1 LRGNA
6 RLHFYQHWY
15 KINEVGFSRTL
26 MNKTDMK
33 KFSDE
38 LAGLRQKVVE
48 MGNLAE
54 QMVDNAINAISA
66 PGRDELIH
74 KVVQDED
81 LLDHMQIKLDKES
94 IRLLTIYSPVAGDL
108 RFVMSVSRIT
118 SELERMGDHACNM
131 CQAIQLMASKTGAP
145 PLPMLLRMSGV
156 VRTMVRDA
164 LDAFLHDDV
173 QKAKATIASDDMADA
188 LNDQLIEELL
198 SDEVVRT
205 VVNQDKDIAGAL
217 AQLLIGRS
225 LERIADQSTNVSEE
239 IIYMVRG
246 DDVRHIKRIEE
257 I

>member
-1 LRGNA
+1 
-6 RLHFYQHWY
+6 
-15 KINEVGFSRTL
+15 
-26 MNKTDMK
+26 MK

-38 LAGLRQKVVE
+38 LGALRQKVVE

-54 QMVDNAINAISA
+54 QMVGNAIDAISA
-66 PGRDELIH
+66 PGRDELIR
-74 KVVQDED
+74 KVVEDEEV
-81 LLDHMQIKLDKES
+81 LDQMQLGLDKES

-118 SELERMGDHACNM
+118 AELERMGDHACNM

-156 VRTMVRDA
+156 VRTMVSDA

-173 QKAKATIASDDMADA
+173 AKARSTIASDDMADA

-198 SDEVVRT
+198 SDEVVHT
-205 VVNQDKDIAGAL
+205 AMDDSKDIAGAL
-217 AQLLIGRS
+217 AQMLIGRS

-246 DDVRHIKRIEE
+246 DDVRHIKRTEKV
-257 I
+257 